1 MLSNSLL
8 YMVLSNKMGDG
19 RMAHPPEMVDNNL
32 VSWENDKYNVISEL
46 S

>member
-1 MLSNSLL
+1 MLSDSLFI
-8 YMVLSNKMGDG
+8 YVLSNKMGDG
-19 RMAHPPEMVDNNL
+19 RMAHPPKMVDNNL